1 MRLFKSE
8 PTINEDGKRV
18 QKPVPVPS
26 KFVQDSEGNYWE
38 SRGKI
43 GGSTLMVPAPEW
55 AGNINFYLFEGPN
68 IFIEPT
74 RKPLCDVPVLKL
86 GCIPFDGG
94 PLILTDDE
102 KNELL
107 RTDPLAEKFIRPFK
121 NGRDF
126 INNISRWCLWLK
138 GAEPADIRKC
148 PHVLERIERVREF
161 RLKSKRAATRKLA
174 DTPMLFGEIRYSD
187 TDYLA
192 VPIVS
197 SGTRK
202 YIPIA
207 WLPHEVIVGGKMYF
221 CSDSTLYQFGIMNSS
236 VHMAWVRKI
245 SGRLKSDYSYSNT
258 IDYNA
263 FPWPVIH
270 PTPWLPD
277 GNPHLRAIEASAQ
290 AILDARAL
298 SPRSSLADLYDER
311 TMPPE
316 LRKAH
321 QRNDEAVM
329 NAYGFSRNYEDDRA
343 HEEDIVIHL
352 MYMYQELTG
361 CEEGS
366 DTYPNREFCRSWY
379 GDDEDEEDYND

>member
-1 MRLFKSE
+1 
-8 PTINEDGKRV
+8 
-18 QKPVPVPS
+18 
-26 KFVQDSEGNYWE
+26 
-38 SRGKI
+38 
-43 GGSTLMVPAPEW
+43 
-55 AGNINFYLFEGPN
+55 
-68 IFIEPT
+68 
-74 RKPLCDVPVLKL
+74 
-86 GCIPFDGG
+86 
-94 PLILTDDE
+94 
-102 KNELL
+102 
-107 RTDPLAEKFIRPFK
+107 
-121 NGRDF
+121 
-126 INNISRWCLWLK
+126 
-138 GAEPADIRKC
+138 
-148 PHVLERIERVREF
+148 
-161 RLKSKRAATRKLA
+161 
-174 DTPMLFGEIRYSD
+174 
-187 TDYLA
+187 
-192 VPIVS
+192 
-197 SGTRK
+197 
-202 YIPIA
+202 
-207 WLPHEVIVGGKMYF
+207 MYF

-245 SGRLKSDYSYSNT
+245 SGRFKSDYSYSNT

-298 SPRSSLADLYDER
+298 YPRSSLADLYDER

-329 NAYGFSRNYEDDRA
+329 NAYGFSRNYEDDRE

-379 GDDEDEEDYND
+379 GDDEDDEDFED